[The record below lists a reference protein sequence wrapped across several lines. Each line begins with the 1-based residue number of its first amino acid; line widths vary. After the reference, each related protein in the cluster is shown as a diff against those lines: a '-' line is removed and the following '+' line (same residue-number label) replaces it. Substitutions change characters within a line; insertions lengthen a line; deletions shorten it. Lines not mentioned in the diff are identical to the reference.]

1 MAESDIIDAI
11 YSCMSQEEHEHPSQ
25 SSPDGQTRPLSADTF
40 IPRTPYDTKEASEIA
55 DEIDRRLEQ
64 PENLSP
70 NVIYSMVFT
79 LNQCTLH
86 LIPFE
91 RKDLA
96 DDLRVNF
103 QKGLQAMMR
112 STRYNPQEH
121 DGLRHDLYQGYL
133 NQLNIR
139 QSLTPDAP
147 GDTPTP

>member
-1 MAESDIIDAI
+1 
-11 YSCMSQEEHEHPSQ
+11 MSQEEQKHPFQ
-25 SSPDGQTRPLSADTF
+25 SLPDGQPRPLSADTF
-40 IPRTPYDTKEASEIA
+40 IPRTPYDAKEASEIA
-55 DEIDRRLEQ
+55 DEINRQLEQ

-86 LIPFE
+86 LLPFE
-91 RKDLA
+91 RRDIA
-96 DDLRVNF
+96 DDLLVNF
-103 QKGLQAMMR
+103 QSGLQAMMR

-139 QSLTPDAP
+139 LSLTPDAP
-147 GDTPTP
+147 GVNPTP